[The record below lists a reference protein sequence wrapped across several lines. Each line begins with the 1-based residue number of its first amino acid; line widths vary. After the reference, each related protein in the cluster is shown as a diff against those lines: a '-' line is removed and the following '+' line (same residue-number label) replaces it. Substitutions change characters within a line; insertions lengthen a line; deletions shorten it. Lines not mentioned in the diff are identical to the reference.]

1 MKSIRAQKKSS
12 GSGAFMGTKMG
23 KTADTVRREPLCGV
37 CNDCLIHSIRSGRK
51 HNGPILALVSASG
64 PARAEPSRPGMRSD
78 APILRLRTATNG
90 EGIELFS
97 ACRDEGTLAL

>member
-1 MKSIRAQKKSS
+1 MKSIRAQKRSS
-12 GSGAFMGTKMG
+12 GSGAFMGAKMG

-51 HNGPILALVSASG
+51 HNGPMLALVSASG
-64 PARAEPSRPGMRSD
+64 PARVQPSRLGMRFD
-78 APILRLRTATNG
+78 APVLHLRTAANG
-90 EGIELFS
+90 DGIELFS

>member
-1 MKSIRAQKKSS
+1 MKSIRAQKRSS

-51 HNGPILALVSASG
+51 YNGPILALVSSSG